1 MGLVLGRRGMWWSW
15 GRRGGRPWGGS
26 YRGIGL
32 SWLLVC
38 RWQRGWRGRWWAQ
51 LSLFGICE
59 HGGEIV
65 YGVGLVC
72 HGGGLCGDVSEEGY
86 GQLDEGFD
94 IGGGGS
100 VFESGVFFW
109 RHGNENESTK

>member
-1 MGLVLGRRGMWWSW
+1 VAE
-15 GRRGGRPWGGS
+15 
-26 YRGIGL
+26 
-32 SWLLVC
+32 
-38 RWQRGWRGRWWAQ
+38 GWRGRWWAQ

-65 YGVGLVC
+65 YGIGLVC
-72 HGGGLCGDVSEEGY
+72 HGGGLCGDVSEEGG
-86 GQLDEGFD
+86 GQLDEGLD

-100 VFESGVFFW
+100 VFGSGVFFW

>member
-1 MGLVLGRRGMWWSW
+1 MPILQTCTPKGLV
-15 GRRGGRPWGGS
+15 
-26 YRGIGL
+26 
-32 SWLLVC
+32 VQVE

-65 YGVGLVC
+65 YGIGLVC
-72 HGGGLCGDVSEEGY
+72 HGGGLGGDVSEDGG
-86 GQLDEGFD
+86 GQLDKGLD

-100 VFESGVFFW
+100 VFGSGVFFLEAW
-109 RHGNENESTK
+109 